1 MAKAKKHLTK
11 KTTKEVKKVEKKVH
25 HTSSKEFDKK
35 EDVDGFVKWLRSSK
49 DVHSKRAARFSDE
62 ISQSHFTTMEDVYKH
77 AKSHKE
83 WSAFVK
89 HIEDHVTTK

>member
-11 KTTKEVKKVEKKVH
+11 KITTEVKKVEKKVH

-35 EDVDGFVKWLRSSK
+35 EDVDGFVKWLKSSK
-49 DVHSKRAARFSDE
+49 DVNPKRAARFADE
-62 ISQSHFTTMEDVYKH
+62 ISQKFTKMEDVYKH

-89 HIEDHVTTK
+89 HIEEHIIT